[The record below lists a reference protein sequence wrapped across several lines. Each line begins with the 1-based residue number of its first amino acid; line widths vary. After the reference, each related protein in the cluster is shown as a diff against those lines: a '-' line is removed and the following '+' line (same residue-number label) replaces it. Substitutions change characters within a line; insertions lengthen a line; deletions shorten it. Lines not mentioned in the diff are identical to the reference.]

1 MKTLTLNYYQDSGHG
16 WVKAKL
22 SLLQKLNI
30 VDQISPYSYLRK
42 DNVYLEEDCDLSRLY
57 EALDKAGITLKLKEF
72 CACEKRSKIRS
83 YDSFN
88 FRLFLGVQ

>member
-1 MKTLTLNYYQDSGHG
+1 
-16 WVKAKL
+16 
-22 SLLQKLNI
+22 
-30 VDQISPYSYLRK
+30 LRK

>member
-22 SLLQKLNI
+22 SLLQKLGI
-30 VDQISPYSYLRK
+30 LGQISTYSYMRN

-57 EALDKAGITLKLKEF
+57 EALEGQGITLKLKSF
-72 CACEKRSKIRS
+72 VAREKRSKIRS
-83 YDSFN
+83 YDN
-88 FRLFLGVQ
+88 FQVNQGA